1 MRLYEY
7 CTVTTRMILREDAW
21 QRCGLFV
28 VVVVYYYYY
37 YYFVAVTVLWIVEGE
52 GKKLPVT
59 AGVAQ

>member
-1 MRLYEY
+1 MRGSGVGFL
-7 CTVTTRMILREDAW
+7 LLL
-21 QRCGLFV
+21 LFI
-28 VVVVYYYYY
+28 YYYY